1 MTDFGFG
8 RPAALTSLRELAF
21 AATALRGCVFG
32 RASRLTCK
40 QVAIAPAT
48 FVAPNVAFAGSRHC
62 RLKPL
67 LTLRRNSAALRCQHL
82 AKVYDTAHPRAKRK
96 KE

>member
-21 AATALRGCVFG
+21 AATALRGCVFD

-40 QVAIAPAT
+40 QV
-48 FVAPNVAFAGSRHC
+48 S
-62 RLKPL
+62 
-67 LTLRRNSAALRCQHL
+67 LRRNSAALRCQHL
-82 AKVYDTAHPRAKRK
+82 AKVYDAAHPRAKRK
-96 KE
+96 KT